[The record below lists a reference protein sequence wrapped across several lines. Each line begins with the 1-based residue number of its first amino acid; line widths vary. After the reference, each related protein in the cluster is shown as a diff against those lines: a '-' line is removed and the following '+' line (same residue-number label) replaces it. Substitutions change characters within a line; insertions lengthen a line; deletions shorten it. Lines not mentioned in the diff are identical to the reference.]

1 MYGRD
6 VAHVHDTGYGDFAR
20 DAAPGLLAL
29 LRAAGVR
36 DGLVVDLGC
45 GSGIWAAALLEAG
58 YDVLGID
65 QSAELL
71 EAGYDVLGID
81 QSAALLQIAR
91 RRAPAATFVQGSLFE
106 AALPRCAAVTSI
118 SECVTYGPD
127 PRAGRAAFVALLA
140 RVRAALVPGGVLVFD
155 VVTPERPARR
165 SWNEGED
172 WVICV
177 DGRPDRDAGTYTRAM
192 TVFRRGASSE
202 VDRDAGAGASGD
214 TWHRSDEVH
223 DVWMYDPADVLADL
237 RDAGFADAR
246 ELDGYGERVRFAAG
260 QAGFAA
266 IRGGAG

>member
-29 LRAAGVR
+29 LRAAGVH
-36 DGLVVDLGC
+36 DGLVADLGC
-45 GSGIWAAALLEAG
+45 GSGIWAAALL
-58 YDVLGID
+58 D
-65 QSAELL
+65 
-71 EAGYDVLGID
+71 AGYDVLGID
-81 QSAALLQIAR
+81 QSAALLRIAR
-91 RRAPAATFVQGSLFE
+91 RRAPGATFVQGSLFE
-106 AALPRCAAVTSI
+106 TPLPRCAAVTSI

-140 RVRAALVPGGVLVFD
+140 RVRAALTDGGVLVFD

-192 TVFRRGASSE
+192 TVFRR
-202 VDRDAGAGASGD
+202 DAHAHGNADAKS
-214 TWHRSDEVH
+214 WHRSDEVH
-223 DVWMYDPADVLADL
+223 DVWLYDPADVLADL

-246 ELDGYGERVRFAAG
+246 ELDGYGERVRFAPG
-260 QAGFAA
+260 HAGFAA
-266 IRGGAG
+266 IRAAGGER